1 VVLTAPNIATDVK
14 VVQMEPHK
22 IKISWNAQLTNVV
35 YIYLLTLNCNYSE
48 LYIISFQISETFEIN
63 ICQKNQP
70 LLCMNHNLPN
80 TNNLSEPEFSIQL
93 DNLPASEFIISIVST
108 HNGVASL
115 KSNSVLLEIDMKG
128 MFY

>member
-1 VVLTAPNIATDVK
+1 
-14 VVQMEPHK
+14 M
-22 IKISWNAQLTNVV
+22 
-35 YIYLLTLNCNYSE
+35 
-48 LYIISFQISETFEIN
+48 SETFEIDV
-63 ICQKNQP
+63 CQKNQP
-70 LLCMNHNLPN
+70 LLCMEYDLPN

-128 MFY
+128 MFYKSKIQKLISAL